1 MAMRRSISF
10 WLAFVAIRA
19 TGRPLDADIQSP
31 RITFGLL
38 VNTIGLEA
46 LAMSLSQT
54 VRLVA
59 VGLLVL
65 GMSGSVSAQP
75 SPQDHL
81 SKKELKALLASAS
94 TSADHEKLARHFQAK
109 AATLDEDA
117 AEHEELAVV
126 YRTPPPSSKGVPPV
140 RWEQHCKSV
149 ATSLRKA
156 AAEAR
161 KLADGHKKMAQEAP
175 KS

>member
-1 MAMRRSISF
+1 
-10 WLAFVAIRA
+10 
-19 TGRPLDADIQSP
+19 
-31 RITFGLL
+31 
-38 VNTIGLEA
+38 
-46 LAMSLSQT
+46 MSLSQI
-54 VRLVA
+54 VRLAA

-65 GMSGSVSAQP
+65 GMSGSVSAQS
-75 SPQDHL
+75 SPGDHL

-94 TSADHEKLARHFQAK
+94 TPADHEKLARHFQAK

-126 YRTPPPSSKGVPPV
+126 YKTPLPPTKGAAPV
-140 RWEQHCKSV
+140 RWDEHCKSV

-156 AAEAR
+156 AAAAR
-161 KLADGHKKMAQEAP
+161 KLAEGHKKMAQETP